1 LQNPFHITTET
12 AIGLIV
18 VFAALF
24 ALLFVAGVVVLGS
37 FVRRWG
43 GRNPSGDAVIVAF
56 CAAPPVAA
64 WTLSR
69 ETAPRLAYFKDI
81 GHCFQAV
88 VVAAALVIA
97 LYPCAWALLTVLRAA
112 RGGSRNGT

>member
-1 LQNPFHITTET
+1 LQNPFHTSAET

-18 VFAALF
+18 VVAALF

-81 GHCFQAV
+81 VHCFQAV

-97 LYPCAWALLTVLRAA
+97 L
-112 RGGSRNGT
+112 

>member
-1 LQNPFHITTET
+1 LQNPFHTTTDT

-18 VFAALF
+18 AFAALV

-37 FVRRWG
+37 FARRWG

-69 ETAPRLAYFKDI
+69 ETTPRLAYFKDI
-81 GHCFQAV
+81 GHCFQTV
-88 VVAAALVIA
+88 VAAAALVIA
-97 LYPCAWALLTVLRAA
+97 LYPCAWALLTVLRAV